1 MRRKLYG
8 LTVVALTAGLTL
20 TASAGD
26 EPAGTTLTIG
36 DPAPDIDIAHWIKG
50 VEVDSETGFSPLT
63 SFEDGRVYVLEF
75 WATWCG
81 PCKKSMPHLSKLQ
94 EKYQDYATIIGVS
107 DEPLATVVP
116 FLFEKDKYDGIVN
129 NDRTRY
135 TLCTDPDESVKQD
148 YFRAAGQR
156 GIPTA
161 FIIGKDQKIEWIGH
175 PTFMDEPL
183 DAVVFDT
190 WDRAAFKTTFEREA
204 AFQAALATANKE
216 KDWSTKL
223 DLLSEALD
231 AEPDNV
237 DLQFQMFNLL
247 LTRFDR
253 PSQTYALGRAI
264 AERSWDDANR
274 LNGIAWMIAGSDK
287 VKSPNLDFA
296 LKMAIRANDLT
307 DSNDPAILDTL
318 ARVHYEKGDLET
330 AVEWQR
336 KAADAAGDNKM
347 GDGIRTT
354 LEAYEKEAGQ

>member
-8 LTVVALTAGLTL
+8 LTIVALTAGLTL

-26 EPAGTTLTIG
+26 EQAGTTLTIG

-50 VEVDSETGFSPLT
+50 VEVDSKTGFTPLT
-63 SFEDGRVYVLEF
+63 SFEEGRVYVLEF

-81 PCKKSMPHLSKLQ
+81 PCRASMPHLSKLQ

-116 FLFEKDKYDGIVN
+116 FLFEKDKYDDTVN

-161 FIIGKDQKIEWIGH
+161 FIIGKDQKVEWIGH
-175 PTFMDEPL
+175 PMYMDEPL
-183 DAVVFDT
+183 DAVIFDT
-190 WDRAAFKTTFEREA
+190 WDRAAFKTTFERKA
-204 AFQAALATANKE
+204 AFRAALETANKE
-216 KDWSTKL
+216 QDWPTTL
-223 DLLSEALD
+223 DLLSEAIEAD
-231 AEPDNV
+231 PDNV
-237 DLQFQMFNLL
+237 NLKIQMFSLL

-253 PSQTYALGRAI
+253 PSQTYALGHEI
-264 AERSWDDANR
+264 GKQSWDNANT
-274 LNGIAWMIAGSDK
+274 LNGIAWMIAGSDT

-296 LKMAIRANDLT
+296 LKMANRANELT
-307 DSNDPAILDTL
+307 DSNDPAILDTV
-318 ARVHYEKGDLET
+318 ARVHYEKGDLEK
-330 AVEWQR
+330 AVKWQR
-336 KAADAAGDNKM
+336 RAADAAGDNTL
-347 GDGIRTT
+347 GEDIRTT
-354 LEAYEKEAGQ
+354 LEAYEKEAGK